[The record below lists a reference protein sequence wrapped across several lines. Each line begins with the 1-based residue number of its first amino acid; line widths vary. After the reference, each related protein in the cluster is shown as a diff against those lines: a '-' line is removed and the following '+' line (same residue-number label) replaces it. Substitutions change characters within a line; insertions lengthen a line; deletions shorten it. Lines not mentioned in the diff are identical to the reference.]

1 MIKSF
6 IAIALPLRVFVL
18 DATRARFLFTEL
30 IMERAKASEWI
41 FGESNLEYQVEQ
53 FIKSGGQSVKILLSG
68 KTGVGKSHLTN
79 ALIGEEFAQ
88 EGEEVDPQT
97 DEVS

>member
-1 MIKSF
+1 MYSVIVSF
-6 IAIALPLRVFVL
+6 GVIVSFRFSVFIVKGIFGVH
-18 DATRARFLFTEL
+18 ATL
-30 IMERAKASEWI
+30 I
-41 FGESNLEYQVEQ
+41 FGERNLEYQVEQ

-79 ALIGEEFAQ
+79 ALIGEELAQ
-88 EGEEVDPQT
+88 EGEDVDPQT

>member
-1 MIKSF
+1 MIESF
-6 IAIALPLRVFVL
+6 IAIALPLRIFVL
-18 DATRARFLFTEL
+18 YATRIRSLFTEL
-30 IMERAKASEWI
+30 IMERAKASERI

-79 ALIGEEFAQ
+79 ALIDEELAR
-88 EGEEVDPQT
+88 EGEDVDPQT